1 MEQLTPYILIMHI
14 ATGCI
19 ALLAGLLALL
29 MKKGSNNHKLNG
41 KLFFYSMVGVAVTAA
56 GMALIKDLDFFLMLS
71 MFAFYSAYAGFRA
84 IRNKT
89 RRASIIDWLMTVG
102 ALATCGF
109 MIMSGNAILISF
121 GIIFMLL
128 AASDAKDFLKKD
140 PATIKSR
147 RWLIVHISRM
157 MSAYIAAV
165 TAFFVVNFSG
175 LVPEAFN
182 IMVWMAPTVLFTPL
196 IIYYTNKYRIKNE
209 STSAAA
215 SLK

>member
-1 MEQLTPYILIMHI
+1 MQQLTPFILIMHI

-19 ALLAGLLALL
+19 ALLAGFLALL
-29 MKKGSNNHKLNG
+29 MKKGSNYHKLNG
-41 KLFFYSMVGVAVTAA
+41 KIFFYSMLGVAFTAA
-56 GMALIKDLDFFLMLS
+56 GMALFKDLDFFLMLS
-71 MFAFYSAYAGFRA
+71 MFSFYAAYAGFRA

-89 RRASIIDWLMTVG
+89 RRASAIDWLMTVS

-128 AASDAKDFLKKD
+128 AASDTKDFLKKE

-196 IIYYTNKYRIKNE
+196 VIYYTNKYRIKNE
-209 STSAAA
+209 TGASTAT
-215 SLK
+215 LP